1 MGFTFDGVH
10 SKNMK
15 ITARIVSWQVSPAPR
30 NAFEVIPGR
39 IGIADLGSDTSEK
52 YIKVICNIFPQ
63 HSFTE
68 VIHLLDD
75 VAEWLTPNLGLKQ
88 LVLDDIPNRYF
99 LARLVEEV
107 DCERILRSA
116 GSCELIFVCPDPYGY
131 AITDEQFTINSTG
144 SHSIE
149 RELGNIESFPIYR
162 MKGNVSSSN
171 STYLTVTTN
180 GESLKINGPLASN
193 EILIIDSGL
202 LTAKITDL
210 SGNTIRNGLSILDEL
225 NFPILY
231 PGGNEIKVNS
241 TGTTFTELHVLSQS
255 RWR

>member
-39 IGIADLGSDTSEK
+39 MGIADLGSDTSEK

-75 VAEWLTPNLGLKQ
+75 VAEWLNPNLGVKQ

-116 GSCELIFVCPDPYGY
+116 GSFELTFVFQTLMVMQLQMSNLRLILLV
-131 AITDEQFTINSTG
+131 AMQLKG
-144 SHSIE
+144 S
-149 RELGNIESFPIYR
+149 
-162 MKGNVSSSN
+162 
-171 STYLTVTTN
+171 
-180 GESLKINGPLASN
+180 
-193 EILIIDSGL
+193 
-202 LTAKITDL
+202 
-210 SGNTIRNGLSILDEL
+210 
-225 NFPILY
+225 
-231 PGGNEIKVNS
+231 
-241 TGTTFTELHVLSQS
+241 
-255 RWR
+255 

>member
-1 MGFTFDGVH
+1 MGFTFNGVH

-15 ITARIVSWQVSPAPR
+15 ITARIVNWQVSPAPR

-39 IGIADLGSDTSEK
+39 VGIADLGVDTSEK

-68 VIHLLDD
+68 VIHLLDNI
-75 VAEWLTPNLGLKQ
+75 AEWLNPNLGLKQ

-116 GSCELIFVCPDPYGY
+116 GAFELIFVCPDPYGY
-131 AITDEQFTINSTG
+131 AITDEPFTLNGTG
-144 SHSIE
+144 NHQIE
-149 RELGNIESFPIYR
+149 RTLGNVESYPIYQL
-162 MKGNVSSSN
+162 KGNITSSN
-171 STYLTVTTN
+171 STSIKIETN
-180 GESLKINGPLASN
+180 GELLTVNGALGSN
-193 EILIIDSGL
+193 EILVIDSGM
-202 LTAKITDL
+202 LTAKVTDMN
-210 SGNTIRNGLSILDEL
+210 GVTIRNGLSLLEDL
-225 NFPILY
+225 NFPILE
-231 PGGNEIKVNS
+231 PGNNAVKIN
-241 TGTTFTELHVLSQS
+241 TTNASFSELHIISKS